1 MSDTLAAVRPRRGA
15 KKNCVNVMLCSPK
28 GGTGKT
34 TFAEN
39 LLVAASLD
47 GFKVVGVDFDPQETL
62 AKWAE
67 RRAGGTFKTK
77 PTKVDVVAAS
87 TGLWARVVEEELVG
101 REVAIL
107 DMLPSLEH
115 CMSDIHAIARASD
128 VVVVTTGATQNDL
141 DSIVPWLRTLKS
153 MNIKAIACLNRVN
166 RREAMFLAA
175 QTAIINSGAQLCPI
189 EVPVFANI
197 HVPAMEG
204 LTCMESGQSAK
215 GGAAFRGV
223 WAALKSELA
232 LEVRK

>member
-1 MSDTLAAVRPRRGA
+1 
-15 KKNCVNVMLCSPK
+15 MLCSPK

-47 GFKVVGVDFDPQETL
+47 GYNVLGVDFDPQETL

-67 RRAGGTFKTK
+67 RRAGGIFKSQ
-77 PTKVDVVAAS
+77 PARVDVIAAS
-87 TGLWARVVEEELVG
+87 TGLWARVVREELVG
-101 REVAIL
+101 RDVAIL

-115 CMSDIHAIARASD
+115 CIADIHAIARASD

-175 QTAIINSGAQLCPI
+175 QTAIINSGATLCPI

-204 LTCMESGQSAK
+204 LTSIESGQSAK
-215 GGAAFRGV
+215 GGGAFKGV
-223 WAALKSELA
+223 WASLKAELG
-232 LEVRK
+232 LEARR